1 MYFSMEPFITVARKP
16 PSSVL
21 HNSNIGCTYLKP
33 RTFPRQ
39 QYRVVFQ
46 TGAKIV
52 LRYQMPILSHAKS
65 KLFGSFPWTLLD
77 HQDPCQEPHVLYNLI
92 WSHYYEETPI
102 LDTLKPFLGRD
113 RSREVSSYQ
122 IHILSCVCVCVCVH
136 TCVCA
141 SLIFWKYLPIA
152 SFRQYSPTHST
163 HNN

>member
-122 IHILSCVCVCVCVH
+122 IHLGNKLRYSFITL
-136 TCVCA
+136 T
-141 SLIFWKYLPIA
+141 FIA
-152 SFRQYSPTHST
+152 NT
-163 HNN
+163 

>member
-33 RTFPRQ
+33 RTFLKQLISYERQSSGSFRPPRQ

-122 IHILSCVCVCVCVH
+122 IHLGNKLRYSFITL
-136 TCVCA
+136 T
-141 SLIFWKYLPIA
+141 FIA
-152 SFRQYSPTHST
+152 NT
-163 HNN
+163 